1 MSEPSQPPPP
11 PPVVHTWF
19 SPGQRRLITLAI
31 SCASAAVIVLVLYEV
46 LSYLRLFVAKFD
58 TVIWPLAIASILSL
72 LLRPLMEYFQKKFK
86 LSRVRA
92 ILILYLFVSVSC
104 LAIAAVVLPMIIH
117 QTVDIAQEIPGTED
131 NLQKKVD
138 NLTENHS
145 SFFQRLGVTLD
156 EKNHLDKA
164 YLKDYLDKTVGWF
177 TTRLGTCSE
186 ALNNVKE
193 KAILVFELAAA
204 VAVIPIYLYF
214 LLVSNHSFMGDIRL
228 QLTFLKPSLRYDI
241 VFLVEEFINILVSF
255 FRGQFLVG
263 LCLGVIKAIG
273 FSVIGVKFG
282 LVMGLVF
289 GLLNVIPYLG
299 SMLGVCTVLPIAM
312 LQDGG
317 GIVLVLLATGVF
329 IGAHMIESYFLVPK
343 IMGHRTGLHP
353 MVIIIS
359 IFFWGKALNGVL
371 GMILAVPLT
380 AFLVVA
386 WRLLRAKYLPKHGT
400 GLTRFPMPV
409 ASTRNPIGGPG
420 K

>member
-11 PPVVHTWF
+11 VPVLNAWF
-19 SPGQRRLITLAI
+19 SPGQRRLISLAL
-31 SCASAAVIVLVLYEV
+31 SCAAVAVIVLVVYEV
-46 LSYLRLFVAKFD
+46 LSYLQMFVATFSS
-58 TVIWPLAIASILSL
+58 VIWPLAIASILSL
-72 LLRPLMEYFQKKFK
+72 LLRPLMNYFQKKLR
-86 LSRVRA
+86 LSRMRA
-92 ILILYLFVSVSC
+92 ILMLYAFVAAAC
-104 LAIAAVVLPMIIH
+104 LLVAVVVLPLIIH
-117 QTVDIAQEIPGTED
+117 QSVLIAQDVPGIKDKLE
-131 NLQKKVD
+131 KKID
-138 NLTENHS
+138 DLTEKHS
-145 SFFQRLGVTLD
+145 QFFQRLGVTLD
-156 EKNHLDKA
+156 QNNHLDKA
-164 YLKDYLDKTVGWF
+164 YLKEYLDKTVGWL
-177 TTRLGTCSE
+177 TVHLGTGSE

-193 KAILVFELAAA
+193 KAIWVFEMAAA
-204 VAVIPIYLYF
+204 VAVIPIYMYF
-214 LLVSNHSFMGDIRL
+214 LLISDHSFMGDIRQ

-241 VFLVEEFINILVSF
+241 VFLVEEFVNILISF

-263 LCLGVIKAIG
+263 LCLGVIKAFG
-273 FSVIGVKFG
+273 FTVIGVKFG

-289 GLLNVIPYLG
+289 GMLNVIPYLG
-299 SMLGVCTVLPIAM
+299 SMLGVCVVLPIAL

-317 GIVLVLLATGVF
+317 GVYLVLLAIGVF
-329 IGAHMIESYFLVPK
+329 VGAHMIESYFLVPK

-359 IFFWGKALNGVL
+359 IFFWGKAFNGVL

-409 ASTRNPIGGPG
+409 ASTRHPHGPAG